1 MSNKPS
7 FIDKF
12 VFNDKETAA
21 MSIATAIGGSQIL
34 LLNTIFRPPQ
44 GDRGNDNED
53 IYLKPSEEIPTSMKI
68 VGIIGGIAFGTSL
81 LGLFGKVPMNRV
93 AAATLF
99 GYGMSSV
106 ISTGIPI
113 ALSLMSQLPEPPEVV
128 PASQ

>member
-1 MSNKPS
+1 
-7 FIDKF
+7 
-12 VFNDKETAA
+12 
-21 MSIATAIGGSQIL
+21 MSIATAIGGSQVL

-44 GDRGNDNED
+44 GDRDDDNED

-68 VGIIGGIAFGTSL
+68 VGIIGGIAFGASL
-81 LGLFGKVPMNRV
+81 LGLFGKVPMSRV